1 LALHISRQKM
11 QLRSTR
17 AKIEQNLAALNSA
30 SVVLWGH
37 LGFGDQISLA
47 ISIELWSHRV
57 DRVIVPVKSRNLDE
71 ISKIFGY
78 LPNVRLIGLTSD
90 DPLAE
95 EAEVQR
101 IAADNSCK
109 IIDGG
114 RDLFYSI
121 RNSFPEMGINR
132 ALALASTTN
141 PESLTSN
148 LLSQHMLTLSQ
159 LSAPR
164 QPYAFI
170 DHQPG
175 VRGREIPQSLLL
187 TVKDRG
193 LEVIFNSM
201 EFPLSQHALL
211 IQSAAELH
219 MITSAPLCLA
229 LASGSSAVIKVAYPI
244 SSELVLC
251 NDYGSLWQEVNIGSE
266 IPEQQS
272 EKVLSDFDLKV
283 RELVAGYLPYFI
295 C

>member
-1 LALHISRQKM
+1 M

-47 ISIELWSHRV
+47 ISIELWCHRV

-71 ISKIFGY
+71 ISKIFAY
-78 LPNVRLIGLTSD
+78 LPNVCVISLTSD

-101 IAADNSCK
+101 IAADNSCR

-121 RNSFPEMGINR
+121 RNSFPELGINR
-132 ALALASTTN
+132 ALALASATN

-170 DHQPG
+170 YHQLG
-175 VRGREIPQSLLL
+175 VRGREIPQTLLL
-187 TVKDRG
+187 TIKDRG
-193 LEVIFNSM
+193 LELIFNSM

-211 IQSAAELH
+211 IQSATELH
-219 MITSAPLCLA
+219 MIPSAPLCLA
-229 LASGSSAVIKVAYPI
+229 LAGGSSAVLKVAYPI
-244 SSELVLC
+244 SSEPVLC
-251 NDYGSLWQEVNIGSE
+251 NDYGSLWREVNIGSE
-266 IPEQQS
+266 IPEQLS

-283 RELVAGYLPYFI
+283 RELVTGYLPYFI